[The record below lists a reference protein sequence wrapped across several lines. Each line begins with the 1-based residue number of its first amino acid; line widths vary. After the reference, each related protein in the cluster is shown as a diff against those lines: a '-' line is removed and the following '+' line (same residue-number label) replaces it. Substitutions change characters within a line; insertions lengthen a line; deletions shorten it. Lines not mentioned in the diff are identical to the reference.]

1 MTKAQADA
9 VVVVAWTV
17 VFMFAGWRLGV
28 FGGAGRQRRRAEGFA
43 ARAGLPA
50 EAVDATLIHRV
61 ARRQRFVLAGVAL
74 GLIAGTV
81 VPGDLALLYVG
92 LALGAVVDQLTTPP
106 PPPDTPRVAH
116 ATSTRLAD
124 YVPGWLFA
132 VVTVLA
138 LTGPTLAVLHQA
150 APRKVQNI
158 VFDPMSGTTAAVLAL
173 TALAGLVVSAGL
185 ARLVVRRRQAV
196 GTSTELAAD
205 DALRAQAV
213 RDALHLTAAIS
224 LAVAFVLS
232 LALAEPDVDG
242 PLRRVAGYTPIVLLL
257 GVFAVGILHEV
268 SGGPRWWRTR
278 LPAEPA
284 PA

>member
-1 MTKAQADA
+1 MTPAQADA
-9 VVVVAWTV
+9 VIVAIWTGLV
-17 VFMFAGWRLGV
+17 LFFGWRLGV
-28 FGGAGRQRRRAEGFA
+28 FGGARRQRRRAEAFA

-50 EAVDATLIHRV
+50 EAVDRTLVHRV

-81 VPGDLALLYVG
+81 LPGDLALLYVG
-92 LALGAVVDQLTTPP
+92 LALGAVADQLTTPP
-106 PPPDTPRVAH
+106 PPPGTPRVAH

-138 LTGPTLAVLHQA
+138 LTGPALAVLHQV
-150 APRKVQNI
+150 APRKVQNV
-158 VFDPMSGTTAAVLAL
+158 VFDPMSGTTATVLAL
-173 TALAGLVVSAGL
+173 TALAGLVVSVGL

-196 GTSTELAAD
+196 GTPAELAAD

-242 PLRRVAGYTPIVLLL
+242 PLRRVAGYTPIVLLF
-257 GVFAVGILHEV
+257 GIFVVGSLHEL

>member
-1 MTKAQADA
+1 MSPAEARLVTVAIWA
-9 VVVVAWTV
+9 VLL
-17 VFMFAGWRLGV
+17 VFFGWRLGA
-28 FGGAGRQRRRAEGFA
+28 FGGARRQRRRAQAFA
-43 ARAGLPA
+43 ERAGLPA

-61 ARRQRFVLAGVAL
+61 IRRQRFVLAGVVL
-74 GLIAGTV
+74 GLAAAPY

-92 LALGAVVDQLTTPP
+92 LALGAVADQLTTPP
-106 PPPDTPRVAH
+106 PPPGTPRVAH

-132 VVTVLA
+132 VVTAAA
-138 LTGPTLAVLHQA
+138 LTGPVLAVLFQI
-150 APRKVQNI
+150 APRKEQAVAF
-158 VFDPMSGTTAAVLAL
+158 VPTSGVAATGLGL
-173 TALAGLVVSAGL
+173 TSLAGLAVSVGL

-196 GTSTELAAD
+196 GSPAELAAD
-205 DALRAQAV
+205 DALRSQAV

-242 PLRRVAGYTPIVLLL
+242 PLRRVAGLTPLVLLF
-257 GVFAVGILHEV
+257 GIFVVGTVHEL
-268 SGGPRWWRTR
+268 SGGPRWWRKR

>member
-1 MTKAQADA
+1 MTQAQAAA
-9 VVVVAWTV
+9 VTVAGWTV
-17 VFMFAGWRLGV
+17 LLLFFGWRLGV
-28 FGGAGRQRRRAEGFA
+28 FGGAGLQRRRADAFA
-43 ARAGLPA
+43 ERVGLPA

-81 VPGDLALLYVG
+81 LPGDLTLLYVG
-92 LALGAVVDQLTTPP
+92 LALGAVLDQLTAPP

-138 LTGPTLAVLHQA
+138 LTGPTLAVLHQT
-150 APRKVQNI
+150 APRKVQDI
-158 VFDPMSGTTAAVLAL
+158 AFDPMAGTTATVLAL

-196 GTSTELAAD
+196 GTPAELAAD

-242 PLRRVAGYTPIVLLL
+242 PLRRVAGYTPLVLLL
-257 GVFAVGILHEV
+257 GVILVGVLHEL

-278 LPAEPA
+278 LPAVA
-284 PA
+284 S